1 MEVLAIIPA
10 RGGSK
15 GIPLKNIKLLNGI
28 PLIEYTTSSA
38 IKSKFINRIVV
49 STEEKKIAELAINL
63 GVEVPFLRPN
73 FLAKDDTP
81 SLPVFINTLEELY
94 KIDGYKPDIIIIL
107 QPTSPL
113 RSTKHIDEALELYL
127 TSNCDSLV
135 SICDVPHNMNPFSVM
150 KCNLDNSL
158 ENFLDFD
165 ESNNLRQKKPKFFA
179 RNGAAIY
186 ICNYNCLMKKKSI
199 YGECIIG
206 YKMDRISSID
216 IDDEFDWDIASLFM
230 SKKMTNETIR

>member
-1 MEVLAIIPA
+1 MEILAIIPA

-15 GIPLKNIKLLNGI
+15 GIPYKNIKLLNGI
-28 PLIEYTTSSA
+28 PLIEYTTTSA
-38 IKSKFINRIVV
+38 IKSRYINRIVV
-49 STEEKKIAELAINL
+49 STDNSQIANLSINL
-63 GVEVPFLRPN
+63 GVEVPFLRPSY
-73 FLAKDDTP
+73 LATDDTP
-81 SLPVFINTLEELY
+81 SLPVFINTLQELE
-94 KIDGYKPDIIIIL
+94 KLDGYKPDIIIIL

-113 RSTKHIDEALELYL
+113 RLTSHIDEALELYL

-150 KCNLDNSL
+150 NIDSHSMLK
-158 ENFLDFD
+158 NFMDYD
-165 ESNNLRQKKPKFFA
+165 EKNNLRQKKPNFVA

-199 YGECIIG
+199 YGDSMIG

-216 IDDEFDWDIASLFM
+216 IDDNIDWEIASLFIT
-230 SKKMTNETIR
+230 KKMNNEKF